1 MNSCQ
6 NEINIEMRYYPIV
19 EIKMVLR
26 QPDNHFCKRSSKGP
40 CKQQAKDQDICSNEI
55 DKDNSHKDPQ

>member
-26 QPDNHFCKRSSKGP
+26 QPDKLFLEFNRLVGNAMKSFLMS
-40 CKQQAKDQDICSNEI
+40 
-55 DKDNSHKDPQ
+55 